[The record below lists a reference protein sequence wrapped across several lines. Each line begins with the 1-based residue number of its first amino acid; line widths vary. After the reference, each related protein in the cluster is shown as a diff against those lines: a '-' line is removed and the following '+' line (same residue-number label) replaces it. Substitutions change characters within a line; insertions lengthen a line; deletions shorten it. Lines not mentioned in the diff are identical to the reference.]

1 MTIQATLEYGKRD
14 WAATHP
20 VKPFGL
26 ASRPV
31 VLFGPYS
38 YLGTIYGPTIAER
51 CPGLVAVVD
60 DHYRD
65 ERIHGAVRW
74 SSEAFRARAKEH
86 PGIIAVDMSYSPLG
100 HVVFSTLA
108 RDTGVPMCDVVQA
121 IGEFDLPAIYQT
133 PALMRSRTLAREDE
147 WSALRSA
154 LADDWSRETLDAVLK
169 LRLTLD
175 RRCLRQ
181 VTASLED
188 EYFSVLASTTTFRL
202 HPDEIFADCGAYV
215 GSTVRKVIA
224 ATDGR
229 FRALH
234 AFEPDRKSYAE
245 LEKLNALHMP
255 GLVLHN
261 AAVGDTNGRIRF
273 LETGTMGSHVDE
285 AAGNSGDTP
294 ILRLDDVLDE
304 VTFIKMDLEG
314 FEQRALRGAAR
325 LIRECRP
332 RMAIT
337 AYHYAD
343 DLLDLWRLLEELAP
357 DYELRLRHH
366 SNYYYDTIF
375 YAAPRNDSGISTAR
389 PNKRH

>member
-1 MTIQATLEYGKRD
+1 MANAYQLGYGRREC
-14 WAATHP
+14 AATHP
-20 VKPFGL
+20 MEPLGL

-31 VLFGPYS
+31 VFFGPYS
-38 YLGTIYGPTIAER
+38 YLGTIYGPMIAER
-51 CPGLVAVVD
+51 CPGPVAVVD
-60 DHYRD
+60 DHNPD
-65 ERIHGAVRW
+65 ERRHGAVRW
-74 SSEAFRARAKEH
+74 SSKAFRARANEH
-86 PGIIAVDMSYSPLG
+86 PGLIAIDMSYSRLG

-108 RDTGVPMCDVVQA
+108 RHTGVPVCDVVQA
-121 IGEFDLPAIYQT
+121 IGEFGLPAIYQT
-133 PALMRSRTLAREDE
+133 SALTCSRTLAREDE
-147 WSALRSA
+147 WGELRET
-154 LADDWSRETLDAVLK
+154 LVDDGSRETLDALLK
-169 LRLTLD
+169 LRPTFD

-202 HPDEIFADCGAYV
+202 HPEEIVADCGAYV
-215 GSTVRKVIA
+215 GSTVLKVIA

-229 FRALH
+229 FRSIH
-234 AFEPDRKSYAE
+234 AFEPDRRSFVE
-245 LEKLNALHMP
+245 LEKLNALDMP
-255 GLVLHN
+255 GLVLHS

-294 ILRLDDVLDE
+294 IVRLDDVLDA

-325 LIRECRP
+325 LISECHP

-343 DLLDLWRLLEELAP
+343 DLLDLWRLFEELAP
-357 DYELRLRHH
+357 DYEIRLRHH
-366 SNYYYDTIF
+366 SSYYYDTIF
-375 YAAPRNDSGISTAR
+375 YASPRESAR
-389 PNKRH
+389 PA